1 MLHATIA
8 IQSGV
13 IWEVTNVKK
22 VISFLLAVTMLMT
35 ACGVMAEEEQ
45 VAAPASVTVIKN
57 TAGHYFGDTVMLRA
71 AVKNAEISSEIRWE
85 VAPGYL
91 SGATDNW
98 QPIGSGEHVYILL
111 TPSAVSSGFRCIM
124 PTGEVSPVYVFSGIT
139 EAPAEEIVIEE
150 PAEEIAEEVTTE
162 ETSEENTEEVI
173 TEEAAEE
180 IAEEV
185 IPEEAAEEIAEEVI
199 PEEAA
204 EEIAEEKNRKSP
216 KRKVLPMNPMKN
228 LILMQ
233 P

>member
-35 ACGVMAEEEQ
+35 VCGVMAEEEQ

-91 SGATDNW
+91 SGVTDNW

-139 EAPAEEIVIEE
+139 EAPAEEIVIEDNFGLR
-150 PAEEIAEEVTTE
+150 I
-162 ETSEENTEEVI
+162 TSI
-173 TEEAAEE
+173 TD
-180 IAEEV
+180 
-185 IPEEAAEEIAEEVI
+185 
-199 PEEAA
+199 
-204 EEIAEEKNRKSP
+204 P
-216 KRKVLPMNPMKN
+216 KDRIKGL
-228 LILMQ
+228 
-233 P
+233 